1 MVVMRHHPSIS
12 AAAGALLAAT
22 LLSTPSAHAQ
32 MACISDW
39 SEAAPIVRREGLV
52 PMEHVD
58 RLARDRSS
66 VQILRSSLCKDRDR
80 YVYRLTVRAGEGTMR
95 TLVVDARHPFD

>member
-1 MVVMRHHPSIS
+1 MRHLSIIS
-12 AAAGALLAAT
+12 AAVAALIAAT
-22 LLSTPSAHAQ
+22 LLNSSAPQAQ
-32 MACISDW
+32 LACISDW

-52 PMEHVD
+52 PIELVD

-66 VQILRSSLCKDRDR
+66 VQILRSALCRDQDR
-80 YVYRLTVRAGEGTMR
+80 YVYRLTVRGGEGTMR

>member
-1 MVVMRHHPSIS
+1 MRHLLMTS
-12 AAAGALLAAT
+12 AAATALLAAS
-22 LLSTPSAHAQ
+22 LLGSTVAHAQ
-32 MACISDW
+32 LACISDW
-39 SEAAPIVRREGLV
+39 SIAAPIVRREGLV

-66 VQILRSSLCKDRDR
+66 VQILRSSLCKDQDR

>member
-1 MVVMRHHPSIS
+1 MRHKTIPS
-12 AAAGALLAAT
+12 AAANALLAAT
-22 LLSTPSAHAQ
+22 LITCTSANAQ
-32 MACISDW
+32 LACISDW

-52 PMEHVD
+52 PIEHVD

-66 VQILRSSLCKDRDR
+66 VQILRSALCRDQDR
-80 YVYRLTVRAGEGTMR
+80 YVYRLTVRGGEGVMR

>member
-1 MVVMRHHPSIS
+1 MQHILNTS
-12 AAAGALLAAT
+12 AAGALLAAS
-22 LLSTPSAHAQ
+22 LLYSSSAQAQ
-32 MACISDW
+32 LACISDW

-52 PMEHVD
+52 PIELVD

-66 VQILRSSLCKDRDR
+66 VMILRSALCRDQDR
-80 YVYRLTVRAGEGTMR
+80 YVYRLTVRGGEGTMR

>member
-1 MVVMRHHPSIS
+1 
-12 AAAGALLAAT
+12 
-22 LLSTPSAHAQ
+22 
-32 MACISDW
+32 
-39 SEAAPIVRREGLV
+39 
-52 PMEHVD
+52 MEHVD

-66 VQILRSSLCKDRDR
+66 VQILRSSLCKDQDR